1 MNVIAGIIS
10 KNETVIKGIINK
22 MSHNFTKYGDK
33 KEWFAQNIGVSGV
46 GNQVS
51 EITTSECQ
59 RYISILYGVIYNSK
73 ELKKEHS
80 INNNFNDCQFFSELW
95 KRSKQDSLKLIEGA
109 FAAIIWDKKEKE
121 VTLIRDSF
129 GVKQL
134 YYTKNRDSLIF
145 STSIKAMLSSG
156 IISNEISTEGL
167 IEYLRYQTV
176 QTPNTILKEV
186 YSVPPATFIS
196 YKIGA
201 DIKIGKYWNIEP
213 SKNKGK
219 YNIEQVK
226 GKIRDI
232 IQNSVKTISES
243 SEIDSSFLSG
253 GIDSTLTA
261 SLLSE
266 IKKQPINTFNIAF
279 AEDKFDESKYARFI
293 AKNIGSNHTEH
304 ILSSSDFLIEI
315 PTALK
320 NFDHPSGDG
329 LNSWIA
335 SKVAS
340 ESGVTSIFSGIGGD
354 EIFGGYPIFS
364 RAKALNKIS
373 ALWKTPYQIRNLTA
387 KTVESLKSG
396 SNIDK
401 ITELLCLKKYSIE
414 EIFLI
419 SRQVFNNNQL
429 QNILNPDIQIENNLT
444 LNILQNNNIEI
455 SKNQIYSR
463 ITQLELISY
472 VDNTLLRDSEQ
483 MSQPH
488 NLSIY
493 SPFLNKELIEYIIS
507 LPDKLKSYG
516 KPKQLLIDSFPQ
528 FLPNYIVDRPK
539 MGFVLPWNL
548 WLKKDLKPFVEERLS
563 DIADWEIFDKEEIF
577 RLWNQFL
584 NNNTNI
590 PFSTIWILVVLS
602 EWKNSLD

>member
-80 INNNFNDCQFFSELW
+80 INNNFNDCQLFSELW

-109 FAAIIWDKKEKE
+109 FAAVIWDKHKQELTI
-121 VTLIRDSF
+121 VRDSF

-134 YYTKNRDSLIF
+134 YYAKNKDSLVF
-145 STSIKAMLSSG
+145 STSIKTLLASTL
-156 IISNEISTEGL
+156 ISKEISSEAL
-167 IEYLRYQTV
+167 IDYLRYQTV
-176 QTPNTILKEV
+176 QAPNTILKEITA
-186 YSVPPATFIS
+186 VPPASFLTYKTDGDIEIS
-196 YKIGA
+196 R
-201 DIKIGKYWNIEP
+201 YWNIEP
-213 SKNKGK
+213 TTSNKRAD
-219 YNIEQVK
+219 IEQVK
-226 GKIRDI
+226 EEIKNIF
-232 IQNSVKTISES
+232 QNSVKNISES
-243 SEIDSSFLSG
+243 NNISSSFLSG
-253 GIDSTLTA
+253 GIDSTLSA
-261 SLLSE
+261 SVLAELNN
-266 IKKQPINTFNIAF
+266 QPINTFNIAF

-340 ESGVTSIFSGIGGD
+340 EQGINSIFSGIGGD

-364 RAKALNKIS
+364 RAKTLNKIS
-373 ALWKTPYQIRNLTA
+373 SLWKTPYQIRNFTA

-401 ITELLCLKKYSIE
+401 IAELLRLKKYSIE

-429 QNILNPDIQIENNLT
+429 QNILNPDIQLDNNLT
-444 LNILQNNNIEI
+444 LSTLQNSNIKI
-455 SKNQIYSR
+455 SKNQTYSR

-507 LPDKLKSYG
+507 LPDELKSYG

-563 DIADWEIFDKEEIF
+563 NIADWEIFDKEEIF
-577 RLWNQFL
+577 KLWNQFL
-584 NNNTNI
+584 NDNTNI
-590 PFSTIWILVVLS
+590 PFSYIWILVVLS

>member
-10 KNETVIKGIINK
+10 KNETDIKGIINK
-22 MSHNFTKYGDK
+22 MSHNFTKNGDK
-33 KEWFAQNIGVSGV
+33 KEWFAQNIGISGV

-80 INNNFNDCQFFSELW
+80 INNNFNDCQLFSELW

-109 FAAIIWDKKEKE
+109 FAAVIWDKHKQELTI
-121 VTLIRDSF
+121 VRDSF

-134 YYTKNRDSLIF
+134 YYAKNKDSLVF
-145 STSIKAMLSSG
+145 STSIKTLLASTL
-156 IISNEISTEGL
+156 ISKEISSEAL
-167 IEYLRYQTV
+167 IDYLRYQTV
-176 QTPNTILKEV
+176 QAPNTILKEITA
-186 YSVPPATFIS
+186 VPPASFLTYKTDGDIEIS
-196 YKIGA
+196 R
-201 DIKIGKYWNIEP
+201 YWNIEP
-213 SKNKGK
+213 TTSNKRAD
-219 YNIEQVK
+219 IEQVK
-226 GKIRDI
+226 EEIKNIF
-232 IQNSVKTISES
+232 QNSVKNISES
-243 SEIDSSFLSG
+243 NNISSSFLSG
-253 GIDSTLTA
+253 GIDSTLSA
-261 SLLSE
+261 SVLAELNN
-266 IKKQPINTFNIAF
+266 QPINTFNIAF

-340 ESGVTSIFSGIGGD
+340 EQGINSIFSGIGGD

-364 RAKALNKIS
+364 RAKTLNKIS
-373 ALWKTPYQIRNLTA
+373 SLWKTPYQIRNFTA

-401 ITELLCLKKYSIE
+401 IAELLRLKKYSIE

-429 QNILNPDIQIENNLT
+429 QNILNPDIQLDNNLT
-444 LNILQNNNIEI
+444 LSTLQNSNIKI
-455 SKNQIYSR
+455 SKNQTYSR

-507 LPDKLKSYG
+507 LPDELKSYG

-548 WLKKDLKPFVEERLS
+548 WLKKNLKPFVEERLS
-563 DIADWEIFDKEEIF
+563 NIADWEIFDKEEIF
-577 RLWNQFL
+577 KLWNQFL
-584 NNNTNI
+584 NDNTNI
-590 PFSTIWILVVLS
+590 PFSYIWILVVLS

>member
-10 KNETVIKGIINK
+10 KNETDIKGIINK

-80 INNNFNDCQFFSELW
+80 INNNFNDCQLFSELW

-109 FAAIIWDKKEKE
+109 FAAVIWDKHKQELTI
-121 VTLIRDSF
+121 VRDSF

-134 YYTKNRDSLIF
+134 YYAKNKDSLVF
-145 STSIKAMLSSG
+145 STSIKTLLASTL
-156 IISNEISTEGL
+156 ISKEISSEAL
-167 IEYLRYQTV
+167 IDYLRYQTV
-176 QTPNTILKEV
+176 QAPNTILKEITA
-186 YSVPPATFIS
+186 VPPASFLTYKTDGDIEIS
-196 YKIGA
+196 R
-201 DIKIGKYWNIEP
+201 YWNIEP
-213 SKNKGK
+213 TTSNKRAD
-219 YNIEQVK
+219 IEQVK
-226 GKIRDI
+226 EEIKNIF
-232 IQNSVKTISES
+232 QNSVKNISES
-243 SEIDSSFLSG
+243 NNISSSFLSG
-253 GIDSTLTA
+253 GIDSTLSA
-261 SLLSE
+261 SVLAELNN
-266 IKKQPINTFNIAF
+266 QPINTFNIAF

-340 ESGVTSIFSGIGGD
+340 EQGINSIFSGIGGD

-364 RAKALNKIS
+364 RAKTLNKIS
-373 ALWKTPYQIRNLTA
+373 SLWKTPYQIRNFTA

-401 ITELLCLKKYSIE
+401 IAELLRLKKYSIE

-429 QNILNPDIQIENNLT
+429 QNILNPDIQLDNNLT
-444 LNILQNNNIEI
+444 LSTLQNSNIKI
-455 SKNQIYSR
+455 SKNQTYSR

-507 LPDKLKSYG
+507 LPDELKSYG

-548 WLKKDLKPFVEERLS
+548 WLKKNLKPFVEERLS
-563 DIADWEIFDKEEIF
+563 NIADWEIFDKEEVF
-577 RLWNQFL
+577 KLWNQFL
-584 NNNTNI
+584 NDNTNI
-590 PFSTIWILVVLS
+590 PFSYIWILVVLS

>member
-10 KNETVIKGIINK
+10 KNETDIKGIINK
-22 MSHNFTKYGDK
+22 MSHNFTKNGDK
-33 KEWFAQNIGVSGV
+33 KEWFAQNIGISGV

-80 INNNFNDCQFFSELW
+80 INNNFNDCQLFSELW

-109 FAAIIWDKKEKE
+109 FAAVIWDKHKQELTI
-121 VTLIRDSF
+121 VRDSF

-134 YYTKNRDSLIF
+134 YYAKNKDSLVF
-145 STSIKAMLSSG
+145 STSIKTLLASTL
-156 IISNEISTEGL
+156 ISKEISSEAL
-167 IEYLRYQTV
+167 IDYLRYQTV
-176 QTPNTILKEV
+176 QAPNTILKEITA
-186 YSVPPATFIS
+186 VPPASFLTYKTDGDIEIS
-196 YKIGA
+196 R
-201 DIKIGKYWNIEP
+201 YWNIEP
-213 SKNKGK
+213 TTSNKRAD
-219 YNIEQVK
+219 IEQVK
-226 GKIRDI
+226 EEIKNIF
-232 IQNSVKTISES
+232 QNSVKNISES
-243 SEIDSSFLSG
+243 NNISSSFLSG
-253 GIDSTLTA
+253 GIDSTLSA
-261 SLLSE
+261 SVLAELNN
-266 IKKQPINTFNIAF
+266 QPINTFNIAF

-340 ESGVTSIFSGIGGD
+340 EQGINSIFSGIGGD

-364 RAKALNKIS
+364 RAKTLNKVS
-373 ALWKTPYQIRNLTA
+373 FLWKTPYQIRNFTA

-401 ITELLCLKKYSIE
+401 IAELLRLKKYSIE

-429 QNILNPDIQIENNLT
+429 QNILNPDIQLDNNLT
-444 LNILQNNNIEI
+444 LSTLQNSNIKI
-455 SKNQIYSR
+455 SKNQTYSR

-507 LPDKLKSYG
+507 LPDELKSYG

-563 DIADWEIFDKEEIF
+563 NIADWEIFDKEEVF
-577 RLWNQFL
+577 KLWNQFL
-584 NNNTNI
+584 NDNTNI
-590 PFSTIWILVVLS
+590 PFSYIWILVVLS
-602 EWKNSLD
+602 EWKNILD

>member
-10 KNETVIKGIINK
+10 KNETDIKGIINK
-22 MSHNFTKYGDK
+22 MSHNFTKNGDK
-33 KEWFAQNIGVSGV
+33 KEWFAQNIGISGV

-80 INNNFNDCQFFSELW
+80 INNNFNDCQLFSELW

-109 FAAIIWDKKEKE
+109 FAAVIWDKHKQELTI
-121 VTLIRDSF
+121 VRDSF

-134 YYTKNRDSLIF
+134 YYAKNKDSLVF
-145 STSIKAMLSSG
+145 STSIKTLLASTL
-156 IISNEISTEGL
+156 ISKEISSEAL
-167 IEYLRYQTV
+167 IDYLRYQTV
-176 QTPNTILKEV
+176 QAPNTILKEITA
-186 YSVPPATFIS
+186 VPPASFLTYKTDGDIEIS
-196 YKIGA
+196 R
-201 DIKIGKYWNIEP
+201 YWNIEP
-213 SKNKGK
+213 TTSNKRAD
-219 YNIEQVK
+219 IEQVK
-226 GKIRDI
+226 EEIKNIF
-232 IQNSVKTISES
+232 QNSVKNISES
-243 SEIDSSFLSG
+243 NNISSSFLSG
-253 GIDSTLTA
+253 GIDSTLSA
-261 SLLSE
+261 SVLAELNN
-266 IKKQPINTFNIAF
+266 QPINTFNIAF

-340 ESGVTSIFSGIGGD
+340 EQGINSIFSGIGGD

-364 RAKALNKIS
+364 RAKTLNKIS
-373 ALWKTPYQIRNLTA
+373 SLWKTPYQIRNFTA

-401 ITELLCLKKYSIE
+401 IAELLRLKKYSIE

-429 QNILNPDIQIENNLT
+429 QNILNPDIQLDNNLT
-444 LNILQNNNIEI
+444 LSTLQNSNIKI
-455 SKNQIYSR
+455 SKNQTYSR

-507 LPDKLKSYG
+507 LPDELKSYG

-563 DIADWEIFDKEEIF
+563 NIADWEIFDKEEVF
-577 RLWNQFL
+577 KLWNQFL
-584 NNNTNI
+584 NDNTNI
-590 PFSTIWILVVLS
+590 PFSYIWILVVLS

>member
-10 KNETVIKGIINK
+10 KNETDIKGIINK

-33 KEWFAQNIGVSGV
+33 KEWFAQNIGISGV

-51 EITTSECQ
+51 EITLSDCQ
-59 RYISILYGVIYNSK
+59 RYTTIIYGTIYNNQK
-73 ELKKEHS
+73 LKKEYS
-80 INNNFNDCQFFSELW
+80 INTDFTNNQLFSELW
-95 KRSKQDSLKLIEGA
+95 RRFNQDALKLIEGA
-109 FAAIIWDKKEKE
+109 FAAIIWDKHKQEL
-121 VTLIRDSF
+121 TIARDSF

-134 YYTKNRDSLIF
+134 YYAKQKDNLIF
-145 STSIKAMLSSG
+145 STSIKTLLASTLISKELSSD
-156 IISNEISTEGL
+156 GL
-167 IEYLRYQTV
+167 IDYLRYQTV
-176 QTPNTILKEV
+176 QAPNTILKEIKAL
-186 YSVPPATFIS
+186 PPASFLT
-196 YKIGA
+196 YKTDG
-201 DIKIGKYWNIEP
+201 DIEINRYWNIDP
-213 SKNKGK
+213 TTSNKRAD
-219 YNIEQVK
+219 IEQIK
-226 GKIRDI
+226 EEIKNIF
-232 IQNSVKTISES
+232 QNSVRNISES
-243 SEIDSSFLSG
+243 NNISSSFLSG
-253 GIDSTLTA
+253 GIDSTLSA
-261 SLLSE
+261 SVLAELNN
-266 IKKQPINTFNIAF
+266 QPINTFNIAF

-293 AKNIGSNHTEH
+293 AKNIGSIHTEH
-304 ILSSSDFLIEI
+304 ILSSSDFLKEI
-315 PTALK
+315 TTALK

-340 ESGVTSIFSGIGGD
+340 EQGVNSIFSGIGGD

-364 RAKALNKIS
+364 RAKTLDKIS
-373 ALWKTPYQIRNLTA
+373 FLWKTPYQIRNFTA

-401 ITELLCLKKYSIE
+401 IAELLRLKKYSIE

-419 SRQVFNNNQL
+419 SRQIFNNNQL
-429 QNILNPDIQIENNLT
+429 QNILNPGIQVDNNLT
-444 LNILQNNNIEI
+444 LSTLQNNNIKT
-455 SKNQIYSR
+455 SKNQTYSKT
-463 ITQLELISY
+463 TQLELISY

-507 LPDKLKSYG
+507 LPDELKSYG
-516 KPKQLLIDSFPQ
+516 KAKQLLIDSFPH

-548 WLKKDLKPFVEERLS
+548 WLKNDLKPFVEERLS
-563 DIADWEIFDKEEIF
+563 NIADWEIFDKEEVF
-577 RLWNQFL
+577 KLWNQFL

-590 PFSTIWILVVLS
+590 PFSYIWILVVLS

>member
-10 KNETVIKGIINK
+10 KNETDIKGIINK
-22 MSHNFTKYGDK
+22 MSHNFTKNGDK
-33 KEWFAQNIGVSGV
+33 KEWFAQNIGISGV

-80 INNNFNDCQFFSELW
+80 INNNFNDCQLFSELW

-109 FAAIIWDKKEKE
+109 FAAVIWDKHKQELTI
-121 VTLIRDSF
+121 VRDSF

-134 YYTKNRDSLIF
+134 YYAKNKDSLVF
-145 STSIKAMLSSG
+145 STSIKTLLASTL
-156 IISNEISTEGL
+156 ISKEISSEAL
-167 IEYLRYQTV
+167 IDYLRYQTV
-176 QTPNTILKEV
+176 QAPNTILKEITA
-186 YSVPPATFIS
+186 VPPASFLTYKTDGDIEIS
-196 YKIGA
+196 R
-201 DIKIGKYWNIEP
+201 YWNIEP
-213 SKNKGK
+213 TTSNKRAD
-219 YNIEQVK
+219 IEQVK
-226 GKIRDI
+226 EEIKNIF
-232 IQNSVKTISES
+232 QNSVKNISES
-243 SEIDSSFLSG
+243 NNISSSFLSG
-253 GIDSTLTA
+253 GIDSTLSA
-261 SLLSE
+261 SVLAELNN
-266 IKKQPINTFNIAF
+266 QPINTFNIAF

-340 ESGVTSIFSGIGGD
+340 EQGINSIFSGIGGD

-364 RAKALNKIS
+364 RAKTLNKIS
-373 ALWKTPYQIRNLTA
+373 SLWKTPYQIRNFTA

-401 ITELLCLKKYSIE
+401 IAELLRLKKYSIE

-429 QNILNPDIQIENNLT
+429 QNILNPDIQLDNNLT
-444 LNILQNNNIEI
+444 LSTLQNSNIKI
-455 SKNQIYSR
+455 SKNQTYSR

-507 LPDKLKSYG
+507 LPDELKSYG

-563 DIADWEIFDKEEIF
+563 NIADCEIFDKEEVF
-577 RLWNQFL
+577 KLWNQFL
-584 NNNTNI
+584 NDNTNI
-590 PFSTIWILVVLS
+590 PFSYIWILVVLS